1 MTEPLH
7 LSIDSSL
14 QGLGLAVEQMDTFAA
29 NHGLTAETT
38 GQLQL
43 AMEEMVTNV
52 IKYGYAGEPGNRID
66 LEFALCSDE
75 VVLRVKDSG
84 PAFNP
89 LLVAPPNL
97 DLPPE
102 QKKPGGLGE
111 LHRAERNGVGL
122 SGEGCPAAAAQ
133 ARMGDVM
140 GGPGGR
146 GHITAQKF
154 VLALGPRFD
163 TA

>member
-1 MTEPLH
+1 
-7 LSIDSSL
+7 
-14 QGLGLAVEQMDTFAA
+14 MDTFAA

-84 PAFNP
+84 PAFTP
-89 LLVAPPNL
+89 PLVAPPNL

-102 QKKPGGLGE
+102 QKKPGGLAIHLVKKMMDRLE
-111 LHRAERNGVGL
+111 YERVGNKNHL
-122 SGEGCPAAAAQ
+122 TI
-133 ARMGDVM
+133 RK
-140 GGPGGR
+140 R
-146 GHITAQKF
+146 IK
-154 VLALGPRFD
+154 
-163 TA
+163 